1 MTRQLGGGF
10 QELSTAAL
18 EERIR
23 LLEYR
28 VAVLTEAV
36 RVLRARSTGRRL
48 DAEAE
53 APARERT
60 R

>member
-36 RVLRARSTGRRL
+36 QVLRARLDGHPCSEATEMRECTG
-48 DAEAE
+48 
-53 APARERT
+53 
-60 R
+60 